1 MEAERE
7 KQIATPALYVRLG
20 LLLLAPTIGLGG
32 IIERKRG
39 AVRDAFY
46 LVFLSSV
53 AFRLPEL
60 VRSVLSFSRISLAGG
75 LTRTMGVVGAELR
88 TAAFVT
94 LVAALVIVIF
104 AGRGRRDP
112 SLALELGAACY
123 VPYFCVWSPLR
134 LLDMEALLGYVPMAV
149 SQVARVV
156 AWGWVA
162 GLIVL
167 SLRLVRRG
175 GDSMSDSMS
184 DSMTLAVP
192 ARGRIAGLS
201 LLAIPALALVLG
213 TVWSA
218 RHYELLRPLG
228 RSDKAPDFTLARV
241 DGQPGSVKLAD
252 LRGRVVLLD
261 FWATWCP
268 PCLAMLPMLHELY
281 REWQPRGAEFIGI
294 DSDGPMISRDELGAF
309 LASRPF
315 PYPVVSDDKEVG
327 GLYGVFSIPHIVII
341 GRDGRI
347 ARVFVGG
354 VGRSQLD
361 GALVAANGG
370 GTQ

>member
-1 MEAERE
+1 VQTELERQSVE
-7 KQIATPALYVRLG
+7 PAWYDRIG
-20 LLLLAPTIGLGG
+20 LMLLAPRVGLRGVMA
-32 IIERKRG
+32 RKRG

-46 LVFLSSV
+46 LVFVCLV
-53 AFRLPEL
+53 AFRLPDL
-60 VRSVLSFSRISLAGG
+60 VRAVLSFSRISLSGG
-75 LTRTMGVVGAELR
+75 LTQTMGVVGAELR

-94 LVAALVIVIF
+94 LVAALVIAVF

-123 VPYFCVWSPLR
+123 VPYFCIWSPLR
-134 LLDMEALLGYVPMAV
+134 LLDMEAFLGYVPVVV
-149 SQVARVV
+149 SQVVRVV
-156 AWGWVA
+156 AWVWVA
-162 GLIVL
+162 GLVVL
-167 SLRLVRRG
+167 SLLLLRRG
-175 GDSMSDSMS
+175 DESTDSP
-184 DSMTLAVP
+184 VP
-192 ARGRIAGLS
+192 SRSRIAGLS
-201 LLAIPALALVLG
+201 LLVVPALAFVLG

-228 RSDKAPDFTLARV
+228 RSDPAPDFTLARV
-241 DGQPGSVKLAD
+241 DGEPGNVKLAD

-294 DSDGPMISRDELGAF
+294 DSDGPMTSRDGLRAF

-327 GLYGVFSIPHIVII
+327 GRYGVFSIPHIVVI

-354 VGRSQLD
+354 VSRSQLD
-361 GALVAANGG
+361 KALGAADSIR
-370 GTQ
+370 TR

>member
-1 MEAERE
+1 
-7 KQIATPALYVRLG
+7 LYVRLG
-20 LLLLAPTIGLGG
+20 LLLLAPTSGLSG
-32 IIERKRG
+32 IIERKHG

-46 LVFLSSV
+46 LVSVSIV

-60 VRSVLSFSRISLAGG
+60 VRAVLSFFRISLAAG
-75 LTRTMGVVGAELR
+75 LTQTMGVVGAELR

-94 LVAALVIVIF
+94 LAAALIIIIF

-123 VPYFCVWSPLR
+123 VPYFCAWSPLR
-134 LLDMEALLGYVPMAV
+134 LLDAEALLGYVPMAI
-149 SQVARVV
+149 SQVVRVV
-156 AWGWVA
+156 AWVWVA
-162 GLIVL
+162 GLILL
-167 SLRLVRRG
+167 SLFLLRRG
-175 GDSMSDSMS
+175 GDALSR
-184 DSMTLAVP
+184 TVP
-192 ARGRIAGLS
+192 RRSRIAGLS
-201 LLAIPALALVLG
+201 LLAIPALALVFG

-241 DGQPGSVKLAD
+241 DGQPGSIQLAD

-268 PCLAMLPMLHELY
+268 PCLAMLPTLHELY

-294 DSDGPMISRDELGAF
+294 DSDGPMIARDDLGAF
-309 LASRPF
+309 LATRPF
-315 PYPVVSDDKEVG
+315 PYPVVSDDKGVG
-327 GLYGVFSIPHIVII
+327 GLYGVFSIPHLVVI

-347 ARVFVGG
+347 VRVFVGG
-354 VGRSQLD
+354 VSRSQLD
-361 GALVAANGG
+361 SALGAANGG
-370 GTQ
+370 NTQ

>member
-1 MEAERE
+1 MAE
-7 KQIATPALYVRLG
+7 QPAEPAFHVRLG
-20 LLLLAPTIGLGG
+20 LVLLAPSIGLRG
-32 IIERKRG
+32 IVERKRG
-39 AVRDAFY
+39 AVRDVFY
-46 LVFLSSV
+46 LVLVSLL

-60 VRSVLSFSRISLAGG
+60 VRAIVSFSRVSLAGG
-75 LTRTMGVVGAELR
+75 LTQTMGVLGSELS

-94 LVAALVIVIF
+94 LIAALIITIF

-134 LLDMEALLGYVPMAV
+134 LLDMEALLGYAPVMV
-149 SQVARVV
+149 SQVVRVV

-162 GLIVL
+162 GLVVL
-167 SLRLVRRG
+167 SLLLLRRG
-175 GDSMSDSMS
+175 GELSHR
-184 DSMTLAVP
+184 AAP
-192 ARGRIAGLS
+192 ARSRYAGLA
-201 LLAIPALALVLG
+201 LLALPALALVLG
-213 TVWSA
+213 SVWSA

-241 DGQPGSVKLAD
+241 DGQPGNVTLAD

-268 PCLAMLPMLHELY
+268 PCLAMLPTLHDLY

-294 DSDGPMISRDELGAF
+294 DSDGPAISGDDVRAF
-309 LASRPF
+309 LARRPF
-315 PYPVVSDDKEVG
+315 PYPVVIDDKEVG
-327 GLYGVFSIPHIVII
+327 GLYGVYSIPHIVVI
-341 GRDGRI
+341 GRDGSI

-354 VGRSQLD
+354 VSRSQLD
-361 GALVAANGG
+361 AALNAANGG
-370 GTQ
+370 SAVR

>member
-1 MEAERE
+1 VKPAGE
-7 KQIATPALYVRLG
+7 PALHVRLG
-20 LLLLAPTIGLGG
+20 LVLFAPSTGLQG

-46 LVFLSSV
+46 LVFVSVV

-60 VRSVLSFSRISLAGG
+60 VRAILSFARISLSGG
-75 LTRTMGVVGAELR
+75 LTQTMGVVGAELR

-94 LVAALVIVIF
+94 LAAALLIVIF

-123 VPYFCVWSPLR
+123 VPYFYVWSPLR
-134 LLDMEALLGYVPMAV
+134 LLDSDVLLGYVPVAA

-156 AWGWVA
+156 AWVWVG
-162 GLIVL
+162 GLILL
-167 SLRLVRRG
+167 SLRQLRRT
-175 GDSMSDSMS
+175 GDVVS
-184 DSMTLAVP
+184 P
-192 ARGRIAGLS
+192 APHARSRIAGLS
-201 LLAIPALALVLG
+201 LLAVPALSLVLG

-218 RHYELLRPLG
+218 RHYDLLRPLG
-228 RSDKAPDFTLARV
+228 RSDQAPDFTLARA
-241 DGQPGSVKLAD
+241 DGQPGTVKLSD

-268 PCLAMLPMLHELY
+268 PCLAMLPVLHELY
-281 REWQPRGAEFIGI
+281 QEWQPRGAEFIGI
-294 DSDGPMISRDELGAF
+294 DSDGPMISRNELGAF
-309 LASRPF
+309 LAQRPF
-315 PYPVVSDDKEVG
+315 PYPVVIDDKEVG
-327 GLYGVFSIPHIVII
+327 GLYGVFSIPHLVVI

-354 VGRSQLD
+354 VSRSQLD
-361 GALVAANGG
+361 AALGTAAGG
-370 GTQ
+370 STQ

>member
-1 MEAERE
+1 MAAELE
-7 KQIATPALYVRLG
+7 KGSVEPALPDRLG
-20 LLLLAPTIGLGG
+20 LMLLAPSVGLRGVMD
-32 IIERKRG
+32 RKRG

-46 LVFLSSV
+46 LVFASVV

-60 VRSVLSFSRISLAGG
+60 VRAVLSFSRISLSGG
-75 LTRTMGVVGAELR
+75 LTRTMAVVGAELG

-94 LVAALVIVIF
+94 LVAALVITIF

-123 VPYFCVWSPLR
+123 VPYFCISSPLR
-134 LLDMEALLGYVPMAV
+134 LLDMEALLGNVPVAV
-149 SQVARVV
+149 SQVVRVL
-156 AWGWVA
+156 AWIWVA
-162 GLIVL
+162 GLVVL
-167 SLRLVRRG
+167 SLLLLRRG
-175 GDSMSDSMS
+175 GESMSPDIPIPIPTRS
-184 DSMTLAVP
+184 
-192 ARGRIAGLS
+192 RIAGLAV
-201 LLAIPALALVLG
+201 LAVPALALVLG

-241 DGQPGSVKLAD
+241 DGKPGNVKLAG

-268 PCLAMLPMLHELY
+268 PCLAMLPTLHELY
-281 REWQPRGAEFIGI
+281 QEWQPRGAEFIGI
-294 DSDGPMISRDELGAF
+294 DSDGPMISRDELRAF

-327 GLYGVFSIPHIVII
+327 GLYGVFSIPHIVVI
-341 GRDGRI
+341 GRDGNI

-354 VGRSQLD
+354 VSRSQLD
-361 GALVAANGG
+361 KALSAANSGG
-370 GTQ
+370 SP

>member
-1 MEAERE
+1 LA
-7 KQIATPALYVRLG
+7 VRLG
-20 LLLLAPTIGLGG
+20 LVLLAPGVGLRG
-32 IIERKRG
+32 IIARKRG

-46 LVFLSSV
+46 LVLVSVV

-60 VRSVLSFSRISLAGG
+60 VRAILSFARISLSGG
-75 LTRTMGVVGAELR
+75 VTQTMGVVGAELR

-94 LVAALVIVIF
+94 LVAALLIVIF

-123 VPYFCVWSPLR
+123 VPYFCAWSPLR
-134 LLDMEALLGYVPMAV
+134 LLDSEALLGYVPVAA
-149 SQVARVV
+149 SQVVRVL
-156 AWGWVA
+156 AWAWVA

-167 SLRLVRRG
+167 SLRELRRA
-175 GDSMSDSMS
+175 GDA
-184 DSMTLAVP
+184 TLP
-192 ARGRIAGLS
+192 APSARSRIAGLS
-201 LLAIPALALVLG
+201 LLAVPALSLVLG

-218 RHYELLRPLG
+218 RHYDLLRPLG
-228 RSDKAPDFTLARV
+228 RSDLAQDFTLVRA

-268 PCLAMLPMLHELY
+268 PCLAMLPVLHELY
-281 REWQPRGAEFIGI
+281 QEWQPRGAEFIAI

-309 LASRPF
+309 LAHRPF
-315 PYPVVSDDKEVG
+315 PYPVVIDDKEVG
-327 GLYGVFSIPHIVII
+327 GLYGVFSIPHLVVI

-354 VGRSQLD
+354 VSRSQLD
-361 GALVAANGG
+361 MALQAAAGS

>member
-1 MEAERE
+1 VEAERLAQAGE
-7 KQIATPALYVRLG
+7 PALHVRLG
-20 LLLLAPTIGLGG
+20 LILTAPRLGLQG

-46 LVFLSSV
+46 LVVVSVV

-60 VRSVLSFSRISLAGG
+60 VRAVLSFARISLSGG
-75 LTRTMGVVGAELR
+75 LTQTMGVVGAELR

-94 LVAALVIVIF
+94 LAAALLIVLF

-134 LLDMEALLGYVPMAV
+134 LLDSDMLLGYVPVVA
-149 SQVARVV
+149 SQVVRVL
-156 AWGWVA
+156 AWAWVGA
-162 GLIVL
+162 LIVL
-167 SLRLVRRG
+167 SLRQLRRAG
-175 GDSMSDSMS
+175 EATSLAPPGRSRMVGLLL
-184 DSMTLAVP
+184 LAVP
-192 ARGRIAGLS
+192 ALS
-201 LLAIPALALVLG
+201 LVLG

-218 RHYELLRPLG
+218 RHYDLLRPLG
-228 RSDKAPDFTLARV
+228 RSDQAPDFTLARA
-241 DGQPGSVKLAD
+241 DGQPGRVRLAE

-268 PCLAMLPMLHELY
+268 PCLAMLPVLHELY
-281 REWQPRGAEFIGI
+281 QEWQPRGAEFIGI
-294 DSDGPMISRDELGAF
+294 DSDGPAISRDDLGAF
-309 LASRPF
+309 LAQRPS
-315 PYPVVSDDKEVG
+315 PYPVVIDDQEVG
-327 GLYGVFSIPHIVII
+327 GRYGVFSIPHLVVV

-354 VGRSQLD
+354 VSRSQLD
-361 GALVAANGG
+361 SALQAAAGG
-370 GTQ
+370 STQ